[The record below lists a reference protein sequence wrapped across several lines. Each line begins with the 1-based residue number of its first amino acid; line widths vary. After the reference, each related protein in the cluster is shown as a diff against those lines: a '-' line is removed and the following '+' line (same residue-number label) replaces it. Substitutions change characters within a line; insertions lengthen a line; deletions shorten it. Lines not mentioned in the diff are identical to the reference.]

1 MRRLSR
7 NTLCAV
13 LLAAPVAVAATL
25 AAEKKAPSKP
35 AAENKAPAKPAEPEN
50 QCILCHGDS
59 DLWEGDRRRL
69 YVTVKDLA
77 GDIHWQK
84 GLRCQNCHGGNARA
98 ADIKEAPHAEED
110 GFRSLRSIRK
120 DTQSKDYA
128 KPPEPAKAVE
138 LCGNCH
144 ANIDFMRH
152 YNPSP
157 RVDQLREYWTSGHGQ
172 RLKANPGDLNVA
184 TCVSCHDLPHG
195 NGQNPGK
202 HGVRPVADLA
212 SPVYR
217 THVAETCAKCHA
229 DEKLMAGREYRKRPL
244 GHDQYAEWRKSVHA
258 EALLKKGDLSAPTCN
273 NCHGN
278 HGALPPQVGSVAN
291 ACGTCHGKVAS
302 LFADTVMKH
311 QFEKLELPG
320 CAACHGKHDV
330 IKPTDEMLGMEDGTF
345 CAKCHP
351 NGEHQKGQY
360 GATIA
365 GAETAR
371 ALHADL
377 DNLDQAI
384 RDAKATIAKA
394 ERLGMPLPGPPS
406 DPGLDLALYLRKA
419 FDSQTNA
426 RVLIHSFKLPPV
438 QASLNEGREIASEVQ
453 QVADGA
459 LREYDSRRIW
469 LAASLAPILLVILL
483 LVLYIRTLPP
493 SR

>member
-1 MRRLSR
+1 MRRFSR
-7 NTLCAV
+7 NVLCAV
-13 LLAAPVAVAATL
+13 LLAAPVAVAASP
-25 AAEKKAPSKP
+25 AAEKKVPSKP
-35 AAENKAPAKPAEPEN
+35 AAEKKTAAKPAEPEN
-50 QCILCHGDS
+50 QCILCHGDA

-77 GDIHWQK
+77 GDIHWEK
-84 GLRCQNCHGGNARA
+84 GLRCQDCHGGNARA
-98 ADIKEAPHAEED
+98 ADIKEAPHALED

-128 KPPEPAKAVE
+128 NPPEPVRVVD

-144 ANIDFMRH
+144 ADIDFMRR

-172 RLKANPGDLNVA
+172 RLKETGDPNVA
-184 TCVSCHDLPHG
+184 TCVSCHHKPHG
-195 NGQNPGK
+195 SGLDTAK
-202 HGVRPVADLA
+202 HAVRPVADLA

-217 THVAETCAKCHA
+217 THVAETCATKCHA
-229 DEKLMAGREYRKRPL
+229 NQELMAGRKYHDRPL
-244 GHDQYAEWRKSVHA
+244 GHDQYAEWGKSVHA

-291 ACGTCHGKVAS
+291 ACGACHGKVAS

-330 IKPTDEMLGMEDGTF
+330 VKPTDEMLGMGGGAF
-345 CAKCHP
+345 CVKCHP
-351 NGEHQKGQY
+351 EEENQKGHY

-377 DNLDQAI
+377 DDLDQAI

-406 DPGLDLALYLRKA
+406 DPNLDLALYLRKA

-438 QASLNEGREIASEVQ
+438 EASLKEGLEIASEVQ
-453 QVADGA
+453 QVAEGA
-459 LREYDSRRIW
+459 LQEYDSRRIW

>member
-1 MRRLSR
+1 MRRFSR
-7 NTLCAV
+7 NIVCAV
-13 LLAAPVAVAATL
+13 LLAASVDAVAAL
-25 AAEKKAPSKP
+25 AADKKAPSKP
-35 AAENKAPAKPAEPEN
+35 AAAKKAPAQPPEREN

-59 DLWEGDRRRL
+59 DLWDGDRRRL

-77 GDIHWQK
+77 GDVHWQK
-84 GLRCQNCHGGNARA
+84 GLRCQDCHGGNARA
-98 ADIKEAPHAEED
+98 ADIKEVPHAEED
-110 GFRSLRSIRK
+110 GFRSLRS
-120 DTQSKDYA
+120 QPKDYA

-172 RLKANPGDLNVA
+172 RLKETGDPNVA
-184 TCVSCHDLPHG
+184 TCVSCHGKPHG
-195 NGQNPGK
+195 SGLDTAK
-202 HGVRPVADLA
+202 HAVRPVADLA

-229 DEKLMAGREYRKRPL
+229 DAKLMANPAYTFRGSPI
-244 GHDQYAEWRKSVHA
+244 GHQQYAQWQNSVHA

-291 ACGTCHGKVAS
+291 ACGACHGKVAT

-311 QFEKLELPG
+311 RFEKLELPG
-320 CAACHGKHDV
+320 CAECHEKHAIV
-330 IKPTDEMLGMEDGTF
+330 KPTDEMLGMGGGAF
-345 CAKCHP
+345 CVKCHP
-351 NGEHQKGQY
+351 KDEPQKGQY

-371 ALHADL
+371 SLRADL
-377 DNLDQAI
+377 DKLDQAI
-384 RDAKATIAKA
+384 SDAKAAIAEA

-406 DPGLDLALYLRKA
+406 DLNLDLALYLRKA

-426 RVLIHSFKLPPV
+426 RVLIHGFKLPPV
-438 QASLNEGREIASEVQ
+438 EASLKEGREIAAEVQ
-453 QVADGA
+453 QVAEGA

-469 LAASLAPILLVILL
+469 LAASLAPILLVILV